1 MDCEHKQEQLGRLL
15 DGEMPARDQGDLF
28 AHLGG
33 CGECRRWFDTV
44 TSIRVAVGR
53 DREVI
58 ARAAD
63 AIQLPSLAP
72 VASRRSRGNM
82 RSWRLPVPMAA
93 VLAIVLVAGGALVG
107 ARWSRLAVEAG
118 QLAAQAGRAP
128 VVVICSLPEV
138 TVR

>member
-1 MDCEHKQEQLGRLL
+1 
-15 DGEMPARDQGDLF
+15 
-28 AHLGG
+28 
-33 CGECRRWFDTV
+33 
-44 TSIRVAVGR
+44 
-53 DREVI
+53 
-58 ARAAD
+58 
-63 AIQLPSLAP
+63 
-72 VASRRSRGNM
+72 
-82 RSWRLPVPMAA
+82 MAA

>member
-1 MDCEHKQEQLGRLL
+1 VDCEHRQEQLGRLL
-15 DGEMPARDQGDLF
+15 DGEAPAFDQGDLF

-33 CGECRRWFDTV
+33 CDECRRWFDTV
-44 TSIRVAVGR
+44 TRIRAAVGR
-53 DREVI
+53 DRDDVG
-58 ARAAD
+58 RAAD
-63 AIQLPSLAP
+63 AIPLPALAP
-72 VASRRSRGNM
+72 VARRRARGPV
-82 RSWRLPVPMAA
+82 RAWRLPVPMAA
-93 VLAIVLVAGGALVG
+93 VLAIVLGAGGALVG